1 MPMIPTVKDRSPRG
15 ERYFDLF
22 SKLLNDRV
30 IMITEQIDDHMMGV
44 IVSQLLYLEAEDS
57 ESPIHIYISSPGGSV
72 MAGLAILDTMQLIEA
87 PVHTYAMGMVA
98 SMAAVLFTCG
108 EKGHRYI
115 LPNAE
120 VMIHQ
125 PLGGTS
131 GQASDIEIQANHI
144 ISLKKRLYEILS
156 EATGKSTK
164 TIEKES
170 DRDNYFVAAE
180 AIKFGLADTILES
193 ISQKDVS

>member
-1 MPMIPTVKDRSPRG
+1 MPYIPTVKDRSPRG

-22 SKLLNDRV
+22 SKLMGDRV
-30 IMITEQIDDHMMGV
+30 LMITEPVDDHMMGI
-44 IVSQLLYLEAEDS
+44 IVSQLLYLEAEDP
-57 ESPIHIYISSPGGSV
+57 EEPIHMYISSPGGSV
-72 MAGLAILDTMQLIEA
+72 MAGLAILDTMQLISA

-115 LPNAE
+115 MPNAE

-131 GQASDIEIQANHI
+131 GQASDREIQAKHI
-144 ISLKKRLYEILS
+144 LNLKKRLYKILS
-156 EATGKSTK
+156 QATGKQVK

-170 DRDNYFVAAE
+170 DRDNYFEAEE
-180 AIKFGLADTILES
+180 AIKFGLADTILET
-193 ISQKDVS
+193 ITRKDV

>member
-1 MPMIPTVKDRSPRG
+1 MPYIPTVKDRSPRG

-22 SKLLNDRV
+22 SKMLGDRV
-30 IMITEQIDDHMMGV
+30 IMITEPIDDHMMGV

-57 ESPIHIYISSPGGSV
+57 EEPIHMYISSPGGSV

-108 EKGHRYI
+108 TKGHRYI

-144 ISLKKRLYEILS
+144 ISLKKRLYKILS
-156 EATGKSTK
+156 KATGKNVK
-164 TIEKES
+164 TIEKAS
-170 DRDNYFVAAE
+170 DRDNYMVAEE
-180 AIKFGLADTILES
+180 AIDFGLADTVLES
-193 ISQKDVS
+193 RKES

>member
-1 MPMIPTVKDRSPRG
+1 MPYIPTVKDRSPRG

-22 SKLLNDRV
+22 SKLLGDRV
-30 IMITEQIDDHMMGV
+30 ILITEPIDDQMMGI

-57 ESPIHIYISSPGGSV
+57 EEPIHMYISSPGGSV
-72 MAGLAILDTMQLIEA
+72 MAGLAILDTMQLISA
-87 PVHTYAMGMVA
+87 PVYTYALGMVA

-108 EKGHRYI
+108 EPGHRYV

-125 PLGGTS
+125 PLGGAS

-156 EATGKSTK
+156 TATGKPVK

-170 DRDNYFVAAE
+170 DRDNYFVASDAV
-180 AIKFGLADTILES
+180 KFGLADTILGS
-193 ISQKDVS
+193 LTKKDV

>member
-30 IMITEQIDDHMMGV
+30 IMITEQIDDHMMGI

-57 ESPIHIYISSPGGSV
+57 EEPIHIYISSPGGSV
-72 MAGLAILDTMQLIEA
+72 MSGLAILDTMQLIKS
-87 PVHTYAMGMVA
+87 PVYTYAMGMVA

-125 PLGGTS
+125 PLGGAQ

-144 ISLKKRLYEILS
+144 ISLKKRLYKIIAK
-156 EATGKSTK
+156 ATGKNVR

-170 DRDNYFVAAE
+170 DRDNYFEAHE
-180 AIKFGLADTILES
+180 AIKFGLADTILDS
-193 ISQKDVS
+193 LSPKDS

>member
-1 MPMIPTVKDRSPRG
+1 MPIIPTVKDRSPRG
-15 ERYFDLF
+15 EKYFDLF

-30 IMITEQIDDHMMGV
+30 IMITEQVDDQMMGI

-57 ESPIHIYISSPGGSV
+57 KEPIHIYISSPGGSV
-72 MAGLAILDTMQLIEA
+72 MAGLAILDTMELIHA

-98 SMAAVLFTCG
+98 SMAAIIFACG

-115 LPNAE
+115 MPNAE

-131 GQASDIEIQANHI
+131 GQASDIEIQAKHI
-144 ISLKKRLYEILS
+144 LNLKSRLYKILAN
-156 EATGKSTK
+156 ATGNSVK

-170 DRDNYFVAAE
+170 DRDNYYEANA
-180 AIKFGLADTILES
+180 AIKFGLADKLLKKSVKGE
-193 ISQKDVS
+193 D

>member
-1 MPMIPTVKDRSPRG
+1 MPYIPTVKDRSPRG

-22 SKLLNDRV
+22 SKLMGDRV
-30 IMITEQIDDHMMGV
+30 LMITEPIDDHMMGV

-57 ESPIHIYISSPGGSV
+57 GEPIHMYISSPGGSV
-72 MAGLAILDTMQLIEA
+72 MAGLAILDTMQLISA

-98 SMAAVLFTCG
+98 SMAAVLFACG
-108 EKGHRYI
+108 EQGHRYI
-115 LPNAE
+115 MPNAE

-131 GQASDIEIQANHI
+131 GQASDIEIQAKHI
-144 ISLKKRLYEILS
+144 LNLKKRLYKILS
-156 EATGKSTK
+156 KATGKHVK

-170 DRDNYFVAAE
+170 DRDNYFEADQ
-180 AIKFGLADTILES
+180 AIKFGLADKVLETITK
-193 ISQKDVS
+193 KDV

>member
-1 MPMIPTVKDRSPRG
+1 MPYIPTVKDRSPRG

-22 SKLLNDRV
+22 SKLMGDRV
-30 IMITEQIDDHMMGV
+30 LLITEPIDDHMMGV

-57 ESPIHIYISSPGGSV
+57 EEPIHMYISSPGGSV

-108 EKGHRYI
+108 EPGHRYI

-125 PLGGTS
+125 PLGGAS

-144 ISLKKRLYEILS
+144 ISLKNRLYQILS
-156 EATGKSTK
+156 KATGRTVK

-170 DRDNYFVAAE
+170 DRDNYFEAAD
-180 AIKFGLADTILES
+180 AVKFGLADTILDS
-193 ISQKDVS
+193 IVKKDV

>member
-1 MPMIPTVKDRSPRG
+1 MPYIPTVKDRSPRG

-22 SKLLNDRV
+22 SKLMGDRV
-30 IMITEQIDDHMMGV
+30 LMITEPIDDHMMGV

-57 ESPIHIYISSPGGSV
+57 EEPIHMYISSPGGSV
-72 MAGLAILDTMQLIEA
+72 MAGLAILDTMQLISA

-108 EKGHRYI
+108 EKGHRYVM
-115 LPNAE
+115 PNAE

-131 GQASDIEIQANHI
+131 GQASDIEIQAKHI
-144 ISLKKRLYEILS
+144 LNLKKRLYKILS
-156 EATGKSTK
+156 KATGKQVK

-170 DRDNYFVAAE
+170 DRDNYFEAAE
-180 AIKFGLADTILES
+180 AIKFGLADTVLETLTK
-193 ISQKDVS
+193 KDL

>member
-1 MPMIPTVKDRSPRG
+1 MPYIPTVKDRSPRG

-22 SKLLNDRV
+22 SKLMGDRV
-30 IMITEQIDDHMMGV
+30 LMITEPVDDHMMGI

-57 ESPIHIYISSPGGSV
+57 EEPIHIYISSPGGSV
-72 MAGLAILDTMQLIEA
+72 MAGLAILDTMNLISA

-98 SMAAVLFTCG
+98 SMAAVLFSSG

-115 LPNAE
+115 MPNAE

-144 ISLKKRLYEILS
+144 LKLKKRLYKILS
-156 EATGKSTK
+156 QATGKHVK

-170 DRDNYFVAAE
+170 DRDNYFEAE
-180 AIKFGLADTILES
+180 AAIKFGLADKILES
-193 ISQKDVS
+193 ITKKDV

>member
-1 MPMIPTVKDRSPRG
+1 MPMIPTVKDRTPRG

-57 ESPIHIYISSPGGSV
+57 EEPIHIYISSPGGSV
-72 MAGLAILDTMQLIEA
+72 MAGLAILDTMQLICA

-98 SMAAVLFTCG
+98 SMAAVIFTCG

-125 PLGGTS
+125 PLGGAQ

-144 ISLKKRLYEILS
+144 ISLKKRLYKIIS
-156 EATGKSTK
+156 KATGKNVR

-170 DRDNYFVAAE
+170 DRDNYFE
-180 AIKFGLADTILES
+180 ATKAIEFGLADTILTS
-193 ISQKDVS
+193 LSKKDA

>member
-1 MPMIPTVKDRSPRG
+1 MPYIPTVKDRSPRG

-22 SKLLNDRV
+22 SKLMGDRV
-30 IMITEQIDDHMMGV
+30 IMITEPVDDHMMGI

-57 ESPIHIYISSPGGSV
+57 EEPIHMYISSPGGSV
-72 MAGLAILDTMQLIEA
+72 MAGLAILDTMQLISA

-98 SMAAVLFTCG
+98 SMAAVLFACG

-115 LPNAE
+115 MPNAE

-125 PLGGTS
+125 PLGGAS
-131 GQASDIEIQANHI
+131 GQASDIEIQARHI
-144 ISLKKRLYEILS
+144 LNLKKRLYKILS
-156 EATGKSTK
+156 QATGKQVK

-170 DRDNYFVAAE
+170 DRDNYFE
-180 AIKFGLADTILES
+180 AGQAIRFGLADKILET
-193 ISQKDVS
+193 ITKKDA

>member
-1 MPMIPTVKDRSPRG
+1 MPYIPTVKDRSPRG

-22 SKLLNDRV
+22 SKLMGDRV
-30 IMITEQIDDHMMGV
+30 LMITEPVDDHMMGI

-57 ESPIHIYISSPGGSV
+57 SEPIHMYISSPGGSV

-108 EKGHRYI
+108 EPGHRYI
-115 LPNAE
+115 MPNAE

-144 ISLKKRLYEILS
+144 LKLKKRLYKIIS
-156 EATGKSTK
+156 KATGKHVK

-170 DRDNYFVAAE
+170 DRDNYFEADE
-180 AIKFGLADTILES
+180 AIAFGLADTILET
-193 ISQKDVS
+193 ISKKDA

>member
-1 MPMIPTVKDRSPRG
+1 
-15 ERYFDLF
+15 
-22 SKLLNDRV
+22 
-30 IMITEQIDDHMMGV
+30 MMGI

-57 ESPIHIYISSPGGSV
+57 EEPIHMYISSPGGSV
-72 MAGLAILDTMQLIEA
+72 MAGLAILDTMNLISA

-98 SMAAVLFTCG
+98 SMAAVLFSAG

-115 LPNAE
+115 MPNAE

-144 ISLKKRLYEILS
+144 LKLKKRLYKILS
-156 EATGKSTK
+156 QATGKHVK

-170 DRDNYFVAAE
+170 DRDNYFEAEE
-180 AIKFGLADTILES
+180 AIKFGLADKILET
-193 ISQKDVS
+193 ITKKDV

>member
-1 MPMIPTVKDRSPRG
+1 MPIIPTVKDRSPKG
-15 ERYFDLF
+15 EKYFDLF

-30 IMITEQIDDHMMGV
+30 IMITEQIDDQMMGI

-57 ESPIHIYISSPGGSV
+57 TEPIHIYISSPGGSV
-72 MAGLAILDTMQLIEA
+72 MAGLAILDTMELIEA
-87 PVHTYAMGMVA
+87 PVYTYAMGMVA
-98 SMAAVLFTCG
+98 SMASVLFTCG

-115 LPNAE
+115 FPNAE

-125 PLGGTS
+125 PLGGAS

-144 ISLKKRLYEILS
+144 LKLKNRLYKILS
-156 EATGKSTK
+156 RATGKSIK

-170 DRDNYFVAAE
+170 DRDNYYEAAE
-180 AIKFGLADTILES
+180 AIEFGLADKLLE
-193 ISQKDVS
+193 KTAKKAK

>member
-1 MPMIPTVKDRSPRG
+1 MPMIPTVKDRSQKG

-22 SKLLNDRV
+22 SKLMNDRV
-30 IMITEQIDDHMMGV
+30 IMITEPIDDYMMGI

-57 ESPIHIYISSPGGSV
+57 DEPIHMYISSPGGSV
-72 MAGLAILDTMQLIEA
+72 MAGLAILDTMELIHA
-87 PVHTYAMGMVA
+87 PVYTYAMGMVA
-98 SMAAVLFTCG
+98 SMAAVLFACG

-115 LPNAE
+115 MPNAE

-144 ISLKKRLYEILS
+144 LNLKKRLYKILAK
-156 EATGKSTK
+156 ATKQHVK
-164 TIEKES
+164 TIEKQS
-170 DRDNYFVAAE
+170 DRDNYFEALE
-180 AIKFGLADTILES
+180 AIKFGLADTILEKT
-193 ISQKDVS
+193 IKKDA

>member
-1 MPMIPTVKDRSPRG
+1 MPMIPTVKDRSQRG

-30 IMITEQIDDHMMGV
+30 IMITEPIDDYMMGI

-57 ESPIHIYISSPGGSV
+57 DEPIHMYISSPGGSV
-72 MAGLAILDTMQLIEA
+72 MAGLAILDTMELINA
-87 PVHTYAMGMVA
+87 PVYTYAMGMVA

-108 EKGHRYI
+108 EKEHRYI
-115 LPNAE
+115 MPNAE

-125 PLGGTS
+125 PLGGAS

-144 ISLKKRLYEILS
+144 LNLKKRLYKILAK
-156 EATGKSTK
+156 ATGQHVK
-164 TIEKES
+164 TIEKQS
-170 DRDNYFVAAE
+170 DRDNYYEALE
-180 AIKFGLADTILES
+180 AIKFGLADKLLEKTIKKGE
-193 ISQKDVS
+193 

>member
-1 MPMIPTVKDRSPRG
+1 MPLIPTVKDRSPRG

-44 IVSQLLYLEAEDS
+44 IVSQLLYLEAEDA
-57 ESPIHIYISSPGGSV
+57 EEPIHIYISSPGGSV
-72 MAGLAILDTMQLIEA
+72 MAGLAILDTMQLITA

-98 SMAAVLFTCG
+98 SMAAVIFTCG

-125 PLGGTS
+125 PLGGTQ

-144 ISLKKRLYEILS
+144 ISLKKRLYKINS
-156 EATGKSTK
+156 KSTGKNVT

-170 DRDNYFVAAE
+170 DRDNYFEAARTME
-180 AIKFGLADTILES
+180 LRFNNTLLNNKS
-193 ISQKDVS
+193 KKDV

>member
-1 MPMIPTVKDRSPRG
+1 MPIIPTVKDRSPRG

-30 IMITEQIDDHMMGV
+30 IIIIEPVDDQMMGV

-57 ESPIHIYISSPGGSV
+57 EEPIHIYISSPGGSV
-72 MAGLAILDTMQLIEA
+72 MAGLAILDTMQLISA
-87 PVHTYAMGMVA
+87 PVYTYAMGMVA

-125 PLGGTS
+125 PLGGAS
-131 GQASDIEIQANHI
+131 GQASDIEIQAQHI
-144 ISLKKRLYEILS
+144 LKLKKRLYKILS
-156 EATGKSTK
+156 KATGQHVK

-170 DRDNYFVAAE
+170 DRDNYFEADE
-180 AIKFGLADTILES
+180 AIKFGLADTILTS
-193 ISQKDVS
+193 ITPKDA

>member
-1 MPMIPTVKDRSPRG
+1 MPYIPTVKDRSPRG

-22 SKLLNDRV
+22 SKLMGDRV
-30 IMITEQIDDHMMGV
+30 LMITEPVDDHMMGI

-57 ESPIHIYISSPGGSV
+57 SEPIHIYISSPGGSV
-72 MAGLAILDTMQLIEA
+72 MAGLAILDTMQLIQA

-108 EKGHRYI
+108 EPGHRYI
-115 LPNAE
+115 MPNAE
-120 VMIHQ
+120 IMIHQ

-144 ISLKKRLYEILS
+144 LKLKKRLYKIIS
-156 EATGKSTK
+156 KATGKHVK

-170 DRDNYFVAAE
+170 DRDNYFEALD
-180 AIKFGLADTILES
+180 AIKFGLADTVLET
-193 ISQKDVS
+193 ISKKDS

>member
-1 MPMIPTVKDRSPRG
+1 MPYIPTVKDRSPRG

-22 SKLLNDRV
+22 SKLMGDRV
-30 IMITEQIDDHMMGV
+30 LMITEPVDDHMMGV

-57 ESPIHIYISSPGGSV
+57 EEPIHMYISSPGGSV
-72 MAGLAILDTMQLIEA
+72 MAGLAILDTMQLISA

-115 LPNAE
+115 MPNAE

-131 GQASDIEIQANHI
+131 GQASDIEIQAKHI
-144 ISLKKRLYEILS
+144 LNLKKRLYKILS
-156 EATGKSTK
+156 QETGKHVK

-170 DRDNYFVAAE
+170 DRDNYFEAQE
-180 AIKFGLADTILES
+180 AIKFGLADTIVET
-193 ISQKDVS
+193 ITRKDV

>member
-1 MPMIPTVKDRSPRG
+1 MPMIPTVRDRSPRG

-30 IMITEQIDDHMMGV
+30 IMITEPVDDHMMGV
-44 IVSQLLYLEAEDS
+44 VVSQLLYLEAEDAD
-57 ESPIHIYISSPGGSV
+57 EPIHMYISSPGGSV
-72 MAGLAILDTMQLIEA
+72 MAGLAILDTMRLISA

-131 GQASDIEIQANHI
+131 GQASDIEIHANHI
-144 ISLKKRLYEILS
+144 IKLKKRLYKIIA
-156 EATGKSTK
+156 EATGKHVR

-170 DRDNYFVAAE
+170 DRDNYFEAAE
-180 AIKFGLADTILES
+180 AIKFGLADTVLNSLGTKEK
-193 ISQKDVS
+193 Q

>member
-1 MPMIPTVKDRSPRG
+1 MPYIPTVKDRSPRG

-22 SKLLNDRV
+22 SKLMGDRV
-30 IMITEQIDDHMMGV
+30 LMITEPVDDHMMGI

-57 ESPIHIYISSPGGSV
+57 EEPIHMYISSPGGSV
-72 MAGLAILDTMQLIEA
+72 MAGLAILDTMNLITA

-98 SMAAVLFTCG
+98 SMAAVLFSAG

-115 LPNAE
+115 MPNAE

-144 ISLKKRLYEILS
+144 LKLKKRLYKILS
-156 EATGKSTK
+156 QSTGKHVK

-170 DRDNYFVAAE
+170 DRDNYFEAEE
-180 AIKFGLADTILES
+180 AIKFGLADKILES
-193 ISQKDVS
+193 ITKKDV

>member
-1 MPMIPTVKDRSPRG
+1 MPYIPTVKDRTPRG

-22 SKLLNDRV
+22 SKLMGDRV
-30 IMITEQIDDHMMGV
+30 IMITEPIDDHMMGI

-57 ESPIHIYISSPGGSV
+57 EEPIHMYISSPGGSV
-72 MAGLAILDTMQLIEA
+72 MAGLAILDTMQLISA
-87 PVHTYAMGMVA
+87 PVYTYGLGMVA

-108 EKGHRYI
+108 EPGHRYV

-125 PLGGTS
+125 PLGGAQ

-144 ISLKKRLYEILS
+144 ISLKKRLYKILS
-156 EATGKSTK
+156 EATGAPVK
-164 TIEKES
+164 TIEKAS
-170 DRDNYFVAAE
+170 DRDNYFVAE
-180 AIKFGLADTILES
+180 DAIKFGLADQILNAITKKE
-193 ISQKDVS
+193 V

>member
-1 MPMIPTVKDRSPRG
+1 MPLIPTVKDRSPRG

-44 IVSQLLYLEAEDS
+44 IVSQLLYLEAEDA
-57 ESPIHIYISSPGGSV
+57 EEPIHIYISSPGGSV
-72 MAGLAILDTMQLIEA
+72 MAGLAILDTMQLITA

-98 SMAAVLFTCG
+98 SMAAVIFTCG

-125 PLGGTS
+125 PLGGTQ

-144 ISLKKRLYEILS
+144 ISLKKRLYKIIS
-156 EATGKSTK
+156 KATGKNVR

-170 DRDNYFVAAE
+170 DRDNYFEAAK
-180 AIKFGLADTILES
+180 AIEFGLADTILNS
-193 ISQKDVS
+193 ISKKDV

>member
-1 MPMIPTVKDRSPRG
+1 MPYIPTVKDRSPRG

-22 SKLLNDRV
+22 SKLMGDRV
-30 IMITEQIDDHMMGV
+30 VMVTEPIDDHMMGI

-57 ESPIHIYISSPGGSV
+57 EEPIHMYISSPGGSV
-72 MAGLAILDTMQLIEA
+72 MAGLAILDTMQLISA
-87 PVHTYAMGMVA
+87 PVYTYGMGMVA

-108 EKGHRYI
+108 EPGHRYV

-125 PLGGTS
+125 PLGGAQ

-144 ISLKKRLYEILS
+144 ISLKKRLYKIIAD
-156 EATGKSTK
+156 ATGNPPK
-164 TIEKES
+164 TIEKAS
-170 DRDNYFVAAE
+170 DRDNYFIAEE
-180 AIKFGLADTILES
+180 AIKFGLADKVLEA
-193 ISQKDVS
+193 ITQKDVS

>member
-1 MPMIPTVKDRSPRG
+1 MPIIPTVKDRSPRG

-22 SKLLNDRV
+22 SKLLNDRIIV
-30 IMITEQIDDHMMGV
+30 ITEAVDDHMMGV
-44 IVSQLLYLEAEDS
+44 IVSQLLYLDAEDPG
-57 ESPIHIYISSPGGSV
+57 EPIHMYISSPGGSV
-72 MAGLAILDTMQLIEA
+72 MAGLAILDTMELISS

-125 PLGGTS
+125 PLGGAS
-131 GQASDIEIQANHI
+131 GQASDIEIQAQHI
-144 ISLKKRLYEILS
+144 LNLKKRLYKILAK
-156 EATGKSTK
+156 ATGKHVK

-170 DRDNYFVAAE
+170 DRDNYFE
-180 AIKFGLADTILES
+180 AQQAIAFGLADTIL
-193 ISQKDVS
+193 SQKENK